1 MRFSVIWWQQLAK
14 IPGTFEQQVPALT
27 TENKA
32 FQKMFVFVVV
42 VVVVFVV
49 ISSYLLPLNPVS

>member
-14 IPGTFEQQVPALT
+14 IPETFEQQVPALT

-32 FQKMFVFVVV
+32 FQRMFVV
-42 VVVVFVV
+42 VVVVFV
-49 ISSYLLPLNPVS
+49 IIMSYLLPLNPVS

>member
-14 IPGTFEQQVPALT
+14 NPGTFEQQVPALT

-32 FQKMFVFVVV
+32 LQIMFVVV

-49 ISSYLLPLNPVS
+49 VSSYLLPLNPVS

>member
-27 TENKA
+27 TVNKA
-32 FQKMFVFVVV
+32 FQRLFV
-42 VVVVFVV
+42 VVVVFVI
-49 ISSYLLPLNPVS
+49 ISSYLLPLNSVWK